1 MQIVNK
7 QELQTK
13 MQNTYSSVRKN
24 GETMFKKFNI
34 TYKKEFKT

>member
-24 GETMFKKFNI
+24 RETIFKEFNI